1 MSYPEYIPGP
11 NNELIPAKLRPTG
24 SYPVSVDF
32 ATSASYAETS
42 SFTLGYILSASYSNF
57 SATASYLL
65 GSIANAVSAS
75 WAQVAG
81 HSLTSVSASWA
92 DNAGTAS
99 YVVSASYAETAS
111 YVESVA
117 TASYSLAS
125 SVSFGSI
132 SSSYA
137 LTASYALS
145 GGGSSISS
153 SYLSGSSATVRRLTL
168 ANNTAS
174 SYMVSQYATGV
185 EYATPVDQ
193 FSDVDGNSA
202 KWLISIND
210 GTSYKTS
217 EIISIW
223 DPISNVTNFAEVT
236 TNVIGTVPVAMSVN
250 ISGDNV
256 RLVAN
261 PASGSW
267 TIKSLRFV
275 L

>member
-11 NNELIPAKLRPTG
+11 NNELVPSKPRPTG

-32 ATSASYAETS
+32 ATSASYADTA
-42 SFTLGYILSASYSNF
+42 SFTLGYILSASYANF
-57 SATASYLL
+57 ASTASYLL
-65 GSIANAVSAS
+65 GSIATAVSAS
-75 WAQVAG
+75 WAEFSG

-92 DNAGTAS
+92 DQAGTAS
-99 YVVSASYAETAS
+99 YASTAS
-111 YVESVA
+111 YVGLVA
-117 TASYSLAS
+117 SSSYALSS
-125 SVSFGSI
+125 SVSSTSI

-137 LTASYALS
+137 LTASYALN

-153 SYLSGSSATVRRLTL
+153 SYLSGSSATIQRVTLT
-168 ANNTAS
+168 NTSAQA
-174 SYMVSQYATGV
+174 YMVSQYATGV
-185 EYATPVDQ
+185 EYVAVVDL
-193 FSDVDGNSA
+193 FPDVDGNSA

-210 GTSYKTS
+210 GSSYKTS

-223 DPISNVTNFAEVT
+223 DSATNVTNFAEVT

-250 ISGDNV
+250 ISSDNV
-256 RLVAN
+256 RLIAN